1 MLLRVGRTISASNI
15 SASNR
20 SSGNVRRALV
30 SGQAAALARHAGAS
44 SQARFPSFGQ
54 WAILPERGAERPPG
68 RGCLRGDPTVHCVLW
83 SYPAPAG
90 LSKERANELF
100 AQTAQI
106 YVGVPGLVRKYF
118 GYSEDGSTIV
128 GVYLWRSKADADAFY
143 SPDWI
148 AGVRSRWGVM
158 PAKSEWY
165 VPQVVESAEGRVI
178 TEKAPAMAE
187 AV

>member
-1 MLLRVGRTISASNI
+1 M
-15 SASNR
+15 
-20 SSGNVRRALV
+20 
-30 SGQAAALARHAGAS
+30 
-44 SQARFPSFGQ
+44 
-54 WAILPERGAERPPG
+54 
-68 RGCLRGDPTVHCVLW
+68 HCVLW

-90 LSKERANELF
+90 LSKERADELF

-128 GVYLWRSKADADAFY
+128 GVYLWHSKAEADAFY
-143 SPDWI
+143 SPEWV

-158 PAKSEWY
+158 PAKSEWH